1 MTPGSATLADYMA
14 GLYGALGVMMAL
26 RARDASG
33 RGQQIDIGLYEPI
46 FRILDEMAPAYDK
59 VGFIRQR
66 MGRRPPTSVRTAIT
80 RPATDAGSRLPAP
93 TTRSSPAW
101 PS

>member
-1 MTPGSATLADYMA
+1 MRRFRHFRSH
-14 GLYGALGVMMAL
+14 
-26 RARDASG
+26 RDASG

-59 VGFIRQR
+59 VGFIRRR
-66 MGRRPPTSVRTAIT
+66 MGAAAPNVCPHSHYQTG
-80 RPATDAGSRLPAP
+80 DGGGSRLPAP

-101 PS
+101 PA